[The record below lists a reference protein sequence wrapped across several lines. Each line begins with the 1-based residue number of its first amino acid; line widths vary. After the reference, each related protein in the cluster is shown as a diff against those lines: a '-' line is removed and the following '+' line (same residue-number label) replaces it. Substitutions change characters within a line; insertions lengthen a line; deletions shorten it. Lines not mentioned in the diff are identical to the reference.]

1 VPLPVGGCHSV
12 AHRPITCHLNPP
24 GRFPLSGRSLLPG
37 QFASSTVRCSINR
50 CAYVAYTLYGTRG
63 SGSAA
68 IEMALSACGV
78 HWTCVDAASWKPGS
92 AIEELRRVNPLVQIP
107 TIVLPDGTVLTESAA
122 ILIHL
127 AMAHPLAALLPES
140 SASRAQAIRGLI
152 FIAANCYSA
161 VSVVDFPS
169 RWTMASVEPAHKD
182 VRNAARQR
190 LFRHWD
196 VFADISTPGPYLSG
210 AKPGALDYL
219 AVVVS
224 MWCEARNYIATSRPL
239 FSETL
244 RRIEMHDSVEP
255 IFRQH
260 WSPTPA

>member
-1 VPLPVGGCHSV
+1 
-12 AHRPITCHLNPP
+12 
-24 GRFPLSGRSLLPG
+24 
-37 QFASSTVRCSINR
+37 
-50 CAYVAYTLYGTRG
+50 VAYTLYGTRG

-78 HWTCVDAASWKPGS
+78 HWTRVDAASWKPGS
-92 AIEELRRVNPLVQIP
+92 AVEELRRVNPLIQIP
-107 TIVLPDGTVLTESAA
+107 TIVLPGGAVLTESAA

-127 AMAHPLAALLPES
+127 ATAHPSSSLLPES

-169 RWTMASVEPAHKD
+169 RWTAASDESAHD
-182 VRNAARQR
+182 AVREGARQR
-190 LFRHWD
+190 LFHHWD
-196 VFADISTPGPYLSG
+196 IFADTFAPDPYLSG

-224 MWCEARNYIATSRPL
+224 MWCSARDHIARSRPL
-239 FSETL
+239 FSQTL
-244 RRIEMHDSVEP
+244 RRIGTHDSVAP

-260 WSPTPA
+260 WDHTAL

>member
-1 VPLPVGGCHSV
+1 M
-12 AHRPITCHLNPP
+12 
-24 GRFPLSGRSLLPG
+24 
-37 QFASSTVRCSINR
+37 
-50 CAYVAYTLYGTRG
+50 AYTLYGTRG

-68 IEMALSACGV
+68 IEMALRACEV
-78 HWTCVDAASWKPGS
+78 QWKHVDAASWKPES
-92 AIEELRRVNPLVQIP
+92 AVKELSRVNPLVQIP

-127 AMAHPLAALLPES
+127 AMAHPSAALLPET

-169 RWTMASVEPAHKD
+169 RWTVASAEPAHKD
-182 VRNAARQR
+182 VRKAARQQ
-190 LFRHWD
+190 LFHHWD
-196 VFADISTPGPYLSG
+196 MFADIFAPDPYLAG

-224 MWCEARNYIATSRPL
+224 MWCDARNHIATSRPL

-244 RRIEMHDSVEP
+244 RRIERHDSVEP
-255 IFRQH
+255 IFREH
-260 WSPTPA
+260 WGHTAT